1 MTQKLYS
8 LVAGEC
14 CADNPDSPQLQEV
27 LLPGHLYASII
38 KEKILDYLIAIK
50 TQIKTDMRRQAHTVN
65 FFDKKYLLKVLTKL
79 GGAADIGKKL
89 EYFLATGNLISNT
102 GLDLQQVRMNLLR
115 SLDFWIHYR
124 CRKAQFLSIYLSF
137 SLHSSWFILC

>member
-14 CADNPDSPQLQEV
+14 CADNPDSPQLQEI

-38 KEKILDYLIAIK
+38 KEKVLDYLVAIK
-50 TQIKTDMRRQAHTVN
+50 TQIRTDMRRQPHTVN
-65 FFDKKYLLKVLTKL
+65 FFDKKYLLKVLSKL
-79 GGAADIGKKL
+79 GGTADIGKKL

-102 GLDLQQVRMNLLR
+102 GLDLQQVGN
-115 SLDFWIHYR
+115 
-124 CRKAQFLSIYLSF
+124 
-137 SLHSSWFILC
+137 